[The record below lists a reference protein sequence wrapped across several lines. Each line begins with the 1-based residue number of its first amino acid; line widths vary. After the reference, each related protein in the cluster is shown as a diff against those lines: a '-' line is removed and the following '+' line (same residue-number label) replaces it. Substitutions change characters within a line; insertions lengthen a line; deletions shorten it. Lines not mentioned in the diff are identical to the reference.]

1 MTRPGREG
9 SPEGKPRATPLG
21 VQASST
27 SRVEQR
33 SRARAA
39 SRLASTGRTGVS
51 GARQTRSTVSSNV
64 ATTLC
69 QRPSQP
75 GLGMM
80 TRWSRSAPSSVAAAN
95 PSSGRPVTA
104 HQCPRDDA
112 PANSRSSR
120 LVNPGRRPAI
130 AGPGPGVP
138 PGPRSVPGTDAGPSR
153 TVPPLGRPPPGNSS
167 ASSGRT
173 GRTRSTGNGPVTWR
187 CRGPGTTM
195 PAACRAPGADGV
207 PARAYVAMAEVYEHT
222 FDKQRA
228 DELPENRALVA
239 RPRR

>member
-1 MTRPGREG
+1 MARPGRAG
-9 SPEGKPRATPLG
+9 PPKRKPPQHRRSAG
-21 VQASST
+21 VEYEQGRT
-27 SRVEQR
+27 MLSR
-33 SRARAA
+33 RAA

-80 TRWSRSAPSSVAAAN
+80 TRWSRSAPSSAAATN

-104 HQCPRDDA
+104 HQCPRDDV
-112 PANSRSSR
+112 PASSRSSR
-120 LVNPGRRPAI
+120 LVNPGRRLAI

-138 PGPRSVPGTDAGPSR
+138 REPRSVSGTDAGPSR
-153 TVPPLGRPPPGNSS
+153 TVPPLGRPPPGNSP

-173 GRTRSTGNGPVTWR
+173 GRPRSAGNGPVTGRGGDPAQR
-187 CRGPGTTM
+187 CRQPVGHRKLT
-195 PAACRAPGADGV
+195 ASWQ
-207 PARAYVAMAEVYEHT
+207 EHT
-222 FDKQRA
+222 WPWPKCTTYVRLA
-228 DELPENRALVA
+228 KGGELP
-239 RPRR
+239 